1 VTSVVVIGDI
11 FYDYVCDL
19 STPNSQHPADLI
31 ANGADL
37 VADVLAVVGGAG
49 LQFAVAAAAVG
60 FEPVT
65 IIGKIG
71 GTGPAGP
78 DAVSPDAVGPDAV
91 GPDAVGRTAGH
102 HAMAPDPA
110 GAAALA
116 AMRAGGVNASL
127 AVDPTAPTGRA
138 MITYLPR
145 DRRLMISDAGA
156 NARFAAG
163 DLTPAMVE
171 AVAGARLLY
180 VSGYALVTPTRRE
193 AVCRL
198 ITGAR
203 AAGAAV
209 ALDVVPHDFDGSMDA
224 GVVED
229 VLRSVDWI
237 LIAASTA
244 RRLVGAITGT
254 SEAEVIA
261 SLLRRA
267 RSVAIFH
274 HPSTATVVHQ
284 GTHHEHRFEYDAGAA
299 SRGQSAR
306 AQAEL
311 LYRYVS

>member
-71 GTGPAGP
+71 GTGTAG
-78 DAVSPDAVGPDAV
+78 SGRVGPD
-91 GPDAVGRTAGH
+91 
-102 HAMAPDPA
+102 AMAPDPA

-209 ALDVVPHDFDGSMDA
+209 ALDVVPHDFDGLMDA